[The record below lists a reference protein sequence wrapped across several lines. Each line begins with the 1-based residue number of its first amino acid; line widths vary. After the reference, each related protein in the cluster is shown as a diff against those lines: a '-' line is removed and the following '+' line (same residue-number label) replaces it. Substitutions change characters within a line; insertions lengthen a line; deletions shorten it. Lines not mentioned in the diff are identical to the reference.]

1 MSDLWIDI
9 LHNICVSTE
18 QNIRLEFDFKTD
30 VRSN

>member
-9 LHNICVSTE
+9 LDICVSAE
-18 QNIRLEFDFKTD
+18 QNIRFEFDFKTD